1 MKKVLAFVLV
11 LLMSVALV
19 ACEGNKDTSSK
30 AAGTSTAT
38 SKTTST
44 ATSKTESK
52 TESAVV
58 SEAESVADESPAV
71 SA

>member
-30 AAGTSTAT
+30 AAGTSSAT
-38 SKTTST
+38 SVATST
-44 ATSKTESK
+44 ATSDVESEDE
-52 TESAVV
+52 TV
-58 SEAESVADESPAV
+58 SDAESVDGESEAV
-71 SA
+71 AESE